1 MALSWLYFS
10 PTHFLYRIWKFHNQ
24 VTLLQD
30 ICEPENLLGSRNCGL
45 FSSLLRKSRAGI
57 SFLHINASSF
67 TWSSETSSRKLV
79 LEHSTSTSAP
89 NSRVDFC
96 GLRTFYRYLE
106 LYNSKKWVGAFSV
119 QWNTQCCATNL
130 EGELFFPSMLDRYK
144 IQIYCCMNLLCFWVS
159 NEIEL

>member
-1 MALSWLYFS
+1 M
-10 PTHFLYRIWKFHNQ
+10 
-24 VTLLQD
+24 QD

-130 EGELFFPSMLDRYK
+130 EGELFFHQCLIGTKYK
-144 IQIYCCMNLLCFWVS
+144 YTVAWIYFVFESVMRSSCNVYTY
-159 NEIEL
+159 